1 MTTLGQLVLS
11 IYSLLAIVILIV
23 LNIKRIVKAGDT
35 GWELV
40 LLIPILIYLSNMI

>member
-11 IYSLLAIVILIV
+11 IYSLLAIVILIIISV
-23 LNIKRIVKAGDT
+23 RRIVKEVSE

>member
-23 LNIKRIVKAGDT
+23 LNIRRIAKAGDK
-35 GWELV
+35 GWELA
-40 LLIPILIYLSNMI
+40 LLIPVLIFLANMI